1 MFSPQEED
9 VLKII
14 GRKKITIAAIAKVL
28 IKVPTVE
35 HSNSIAGC
43 IRRINR
49 KCLKNKLDWMI
60 DGEGMGRQGRTVW
73 KIKV

>member
-9 VLKII
+9 VLKVI
-14 GRKKITIAAIAKVL
+14 GRKKITIADIAQALVKE
-28 IKVPTVE
+28 PTVD
-35 HSNSIAGC
+35 HNNSIAGC

-49 KCLKNKLDWMI
+49 KCEKHQLDWII

-73 KIKV
+73 RRKL